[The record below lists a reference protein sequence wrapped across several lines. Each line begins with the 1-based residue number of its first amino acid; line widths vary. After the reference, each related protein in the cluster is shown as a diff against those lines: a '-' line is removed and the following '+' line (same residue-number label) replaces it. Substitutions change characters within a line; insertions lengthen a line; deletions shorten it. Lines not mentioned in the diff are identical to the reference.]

1 MFPNSLFDW
10 AEFFDAE
17 FIATLTKADEILNC
31 PVEALIAINYDQ
43 IKTLYHP
50 FNQSL
55 CQIHSSHGSLLLG
68 DRIVML
74 PQLRAPVMM
83 RLYKGHTAKCKE
95 GVKSGKNS
103 KSVIPERDV
112 LKLNLLEE
120 TNQELQLAFQVR
132 YRRYGY

>member
-1 MFPNSLFDW
+1 MFPKSLFDW
-10 AEFFDAE
+10 AEFCDAE
-17 FIATLTKADEILNC
+17 FIATPTKADEILNC
-31 PVEALIAINYDQ
+31 IVEALIAINYDQ

-50 FNQSL
+50 FIQSL
-55 CQIHSSHGSLLLG
+55 YQFHSSHGSLVLG
-68 DRIVML
+68 DRIVMV

-95 GVKSGKNS
+95 WVQSGKNS

-112 LKLNLLEE
+112 TKLNLLEK
-120 TNQELQLAFQVR
+120 TNQELQLTLHVR